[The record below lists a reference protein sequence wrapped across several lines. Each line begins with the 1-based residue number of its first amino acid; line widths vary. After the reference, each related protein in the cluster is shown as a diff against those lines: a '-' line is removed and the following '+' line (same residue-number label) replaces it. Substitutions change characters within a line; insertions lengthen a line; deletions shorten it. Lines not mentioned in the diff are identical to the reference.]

1 MVNTSNLAT
10 KPTGETGATLSDGS
24 KTYSFLIDPQTI
36 SWNSQAD
43 YSNNSVLLSEKPDVT
58 WRYSSSTLSIPS
70 VLFASQ
76 GMTKDVSENIKQL
89 TEWCTT
95 GATLKFAFG
104 STLVPRCHITRF
116 SFVEKQ
122 WRSGK
127 CTQAEGTLDLVISRE
142 PLATTGGTTAAT
154 NQFPTATIE
163 DVRPKTSTDGKTV
176 ASSTTTTTKK
186 YTERELKNIQS
197 KITTDMKNQAKRRAL
212 GITTDVGLAA
222 YATDNGDGS
231 ITIKITNVKGT
242 TLYTSTYAVYQT
254 KVS

>member
-10 KPTGETGATLSDGS
+10 KPTGETGATLTDGT

-43 YSNNSVLLSEKPDVT
+43 FSNNSVLLSEKPDVT
-58 WRYSSSTLSIPS
+58 WRSSVSTLSLPS
-70 VLFASQ
+70 ILFASQ
-76 GMTKDVSENIKQL
+76 GMTKDVSDSIKQL
-89 TEWCTT
+89 TDWCSS

-104 STLVPRCHITRF
+104 STIVPRCHITRF

-127 CTQAEGTLDLVISRE
+127 CTQAEGNLDLVISRE
-142 PLATTGGTTAAT
+142 PLSTTGGTTTAT
-154 NQFPTATIE
+154 NQFPTAGIE
-163 DVRPKTSTDGKTV
+163 EVRPKTASNGQTV
-176 ASSTTTTTKK
+176 SSSSSTTTK
-186 YTERELKNIQS
+186 YTERELKNIQ
-197 KITTDMKNQAKRRAL
+197 KTITNDMKNQAKRRAL

-242 TLYTSTYAVYQT
+242 TLYTSTYAVYKT